1 MELLGYAQPCT
12 AHPGETVEVKV
23 STTQPEFTAE
33 VVRLGADHQ
42 PAASPA
48 VRGRFPG
55 QQHDLVG
62 GSYFIAALGEPLPGP
77 AGHAATLW
85 FCPTRLL
92 AEQCLMAG
100 WSGDDGWE
108 LGIGADHRV
117 SLTRQ
122 PAAGEPRRTAVP
134 ISSGPSTAA
143 RRYSANGISA
153 AATTTSPRASKPVFE

>member
-55 QQHDLVG
+55 QHHDLVG
-62 GSYFIAALGEPLPGP
+62 GSYFTAALGEPLPGP

-92 AEQCLMAG
+92 GRAVPDGRLVRGRRLGTGHRRGPAG
-100 WSGDDGWE
+100 QPD
-108 LGIGADHRV
+108 
-117 SLTRQ
+117 
-122 PAAGEPRRTAVP
+122 PAAGR
-134 ISSGPSTAA
+134 G
-143 RRYSANGISA
+143 
-153 AATTTSPRASKPVFE
+153 